1 MVPAR
6 SPHRTHSER
15 GIALAAAILVV
26 LMSSIIV
33 ATFMTTTVGERAMSS
48 NVQIAKASLYAA
60 DAGVRTEQQWL
71 ANFAQA
77 KVDSCVAAWNGM
89 DSLVIKNP
97 GAIFPNGVF
106 TVASSNPPF
115 SASGTI
121 AWADT
126 DITKQMQAYDYRF
139 TIQSQ
144 GTVGNG
150 GTRRVQASG
159 NLRLSATR
167 GTFADYLI
175 FLENHTSTSGAAI
188 WFTSSVTFDGRVHA
202 NDMLHFAFKPTF
214 YDAVTST
221 NSRAMFNNNG
231 SPRTLAANN
240 NGTIDVPNFG
250 NGFYRGQPDIPLPT
264 NAYNQQQEALGNAGA
279 TTSPTNSYVNGVLGT
294 GAGSST
300 PPNGIYMVNSG
311 GASAT
316 TGAMTGGLYIQGRLD
331 KCKMWADTVGNRQWY
346 QFTQGSTV
354 KTVCVDPASGGSTK
368 VWNGSSF
375 SGSPDASFTGVPNG
389 QLFVNGSISDLRG
402 PDRTSGGLVLPAV
415 AEGNKMLLTA
425 NGDITLTRDLTYDSY
440 DKAANVL
447 GIFTPVGAVHVGSG
461 APDNLNLDAFVMAT
475 DATDGQF
482 TVDNYNSGSSR
493 GIFNLR
499 GGITETFYGPFFTFD
514 TRTGK
519 LLTGYGRN
527 FRYDKRGL
535 VPPCYPTTL
544 RFNSNMPTAR
554 TLSWKEI

>member
-1 MVPAR
+1 MSPA
-6 SPHRTHSER
+6 STPHRIGSQR

-33 ATFMTTTVGERAMSS
+33 ATFMATTVGERAMSS

-77 KVDSCVAAWNGM
+77 KVDSCVNAWNGT

-97 GAIFPNGVF
+97 GSIFPNGTFYVS
-106 TVASSNPPF
+106 ASDPPF

-175 FLENHTSTSGAAI
+175 FLQNHTSTSGSAI

-202 NDMLHFAFKPTF
+202 NDQLHFAFKPTF

-221 NSRAMFNNNG
+221 DPKAMFNNNG
-231 SPRTLAANN
+231 SPKTLAANN

-250 NGFYRGQPDIPLPT
+250 NGFYRNQPAIPLPT

-279 TTSPTNSYVNGVLGT
+279 TTSPSNSYVNTVLGT
-294 GAGSST
+294 GAGTST
-300 PPNGIYMVNSG
+300 PPNGIYVVNSSGAVAG
-311 GASAT
+311 GI
-316 TGAMTGGLYIQGRLD
+316 YIQGKLD
-331 KCKMWADTVGNRQWY
+331 QCKMWADTTGNRQWY
-346 QFTQGSTV
+346 QFKQGGTV
-354 KTVCVDPASGGSTK
+354 RTVCVDPAGNTTK
-368 VWNGSSF
+368 VWNSS
-375 SGSPDASFTGVPNG
+375 STGGAPDNSYSGVPNG
-389 QLFVNGSISDLRG
+389 QLFVNGSIADLRG
-402 PDRTSGGLVLPAV
+402 PDRSGSGLVLPAI
-415 AEGNKMLLTA
+415 AEGNKTLLTA

-440 DKAANVL
+440 DKATNVL
-447 GIFTPVGAVHVGSG
+447 GIFTPVGAVHVGTG

-475 DATDGQF
+475 DASDGQF
-482 TVDNYNSGSSR
+482 TVDNYNSGSTR

-514 TRTGK
+514 TKTGK
-519 LLTGYGRN
+519 QLTGYGRN

>member
-1 MVPAR
+1 MIPAR
-6 SPHRTHSER
+6 ITRHSHSER

-26 LMSSIIV
+26 LMSTIIV
-33 ATFMTTTVGERAMSS
+33 ATFMTTSVGERAMSS

-71 ANFAQA
+71 ANFAKT
-77 KVDSCVAAWNGM
+77 KVDSCVNAWNGT

-106 TVASSNPPF
+106 TVASTNPPF
-115 SASGTI
+115 TASGTI

-221 NSRAMFNNNG
+221 DHNAMFNNNG
-231 SPRTLAANN
+231 SPKTLAASN

-250 NGFYRGQPDIPLPT
+250 NGFYRDQASIPLPS

-279 TTSPTNSYVNGVLGT
+279 TSAPPNSYVNSVLGT
-294 GAGSST
+294 GAGNST
-300 PPNGIYMVNSG
+300 PPNGIYIVNSSGSVAG
-311 GASAT
+311 GI
-316 TGAMTGGLYIQGRLD
+316 YVQGSLNQ
-331 KCKMWADTVGNRQWY
+331 CKMWADTTGNRQWY
-346 QFTQGSTV
+346 QFTQGGTV
-354 KTVCVDPASGGSTK
+354 KTICVDPAAGTTK
-368 VWNGSSF
+368 VWNSASTA
-375 SGSPDASFTGVPNG
+375 GSPTSTYSGVPNG

-402 PDRTSGGLVLPAV
+402 PDRSSGLVLPAI
-415 AEGNKMLLTA
+415 AEGNRTLLTA

-440 DKAANVL
+440 DKATNVL
-447 GIFTPVGAVHVGSG
+447 GIFTPNGAVHVGTG
-461 APDNLNLDAFVMAT
+461 APNNLNLDAFVMAT
-475 DATDGQF
+475 DASAGQF
-482 TVDNYNSGSSR
+482 TVDNYNSGSPR

-499 GGITETFYGPFFTFD
+499 GGITETFYGPFFTFNP
-514 TRTGK
+514 TTGAQ
-519 LLTGYGRN
+519 LTGYGRN

-535 VPPCYPTTL
+535 VPPCYPTTI